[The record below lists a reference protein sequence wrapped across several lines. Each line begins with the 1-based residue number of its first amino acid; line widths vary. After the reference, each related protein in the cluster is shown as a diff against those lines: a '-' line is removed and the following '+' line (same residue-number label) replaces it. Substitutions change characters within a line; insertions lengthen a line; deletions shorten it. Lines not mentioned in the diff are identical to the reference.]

1 MSVCALGKQNLFTI
15 SEGGVGCEPV
25 TVWESAIMPFSVVGV
40 FFTSTMPVAYRSRSI
55 DAFTD
60 PDRSPSSRSE

>member
-1 MSVCALGKQNLFTI
+1 MSVCAFGKPNLFTI
-15 SEGGVGCEPV
+15 SEGEVGCEPV
-25 TVWESAIMPFSVVGV
+25 TVWESATMPSSVVGV
-40 FFTSTMPVAYRSRSI
+40 FFTSTMPIAYRSRSI